1 MKLADQGAS
10 DAQGPIGAGSYT
22 TTTGTLAEESVQP
35 AITDVDW
42 GDFTNVFFAAGVVIN
57 VVMITAYLIWAYKQW
72 NKQEAGDE

>member
-22 TTTGTLAEESVQP
+22 TTGTLAEEAVQP
-35 AITDVDW
+35 AIADVDW